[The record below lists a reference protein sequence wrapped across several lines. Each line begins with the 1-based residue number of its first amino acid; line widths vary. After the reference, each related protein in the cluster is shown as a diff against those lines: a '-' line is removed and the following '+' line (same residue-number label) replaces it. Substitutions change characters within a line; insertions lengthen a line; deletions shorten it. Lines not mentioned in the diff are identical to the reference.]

1 MAHEYFQDVVG
12 DETGRATR
20 KIVAVLLGGVLL
32 LASIAAT
39 QIYAQP
45 FYSGILAAAAAALLC
60 IPLIVKAFRDIWNG
74 KLQMDVLVALSVT
87 AAIASGE
94 YIIAGAAAFFTILAE
109 LVESRTALGARK
121 AIESLVRLAPTRA
134 SKLVGE
140 GSSLREEAVE
150 AKDLRPGDVVRIRP
164 GDNIPGDGVILSG
177 SSTINQANITGESVP
192 VEKMP
197 GEDVFGGTINITG
210 MLDVKVSKAGRD
222 TTLGRVQDL
231 VIQASKT
238 RTPAMRMADRWATW
252 YIPVVLM
259 IAVIVLIFTQDLNR
273 VIALLIIACPSSIVL
288 ATPTAMVA
296 ALSAAARLGILVKN
310 VGDFERARKL
320 SAVVFDKTG
329 TVTTGKLTVT
339 RLSPVTGVDAAEL
352 LGAAVALE
360 QNSKHPVARAVV
372 DIARKARVE
381 LVQPTNFFEEGGKG
395 VTGLVDG
402 IPVVVGREAFVR
414 EAGVDLSTAEAAP
427 EGFSLLYVAKAGRL
441 LGWVGLEDKTRPQ
454 AAAAMDELRGL
465 GLRQLVM
472 VTGDRWSVA
481 RKVAADLH
489 CTDVL
494 AEVLPKDKL
503 SVVDALKSKG
513 HVVAVVGDGVNDAPA
528 LAAGDLS
535 IAMGAAGSDVAINSA
550 SIALMN
556 SNLNRIPFLI
566 RLSRKAGRV
575 ITQGIVFSVIFILLF
590 ATLSAMG
597 TIHPVTA
604 AILHALSSIFV
615 VFNSARLVREGET
628 LDTIPE
634 EENRDTNRPAVTPER
649 VPTGERVQA
658 GVPAMA

>member
-12 DETGRATR
+12 DETGKATR

-32 LASIAAT
+32 LAAVAAKYL
-39 QIYAQP
+39 YAQP
-45 FYSGILAAAAAALLC
+45 FYSGILSAAAALLLGL
-60 IPLIVKAFRDIWNG
+60 PLIVSAFRDLWNG
-74 KLQMDVLVALSVT
+74 RLQMDVLVALSVT
-87 AAIASGE
+87 AAMASGE
-94 YIIAGAAAFFTILAE
+94 YMIAGAAAFFTILAE
-109 LVESRTALGARK
+109 LIESRTALGARK

-134 SKLVGE
+134 SRLVGE
-140 GSSLREEAVE
+140 GSQAREEPID
-150 AKDLRPGDVVRIRP
+150 AKDLKPGDIVRVRP
-164 GDNIPGDGVILSG
+164 GDNIPGDGVILTG

-192 VEKMP
+192 VEKST
-197 GEDVFGGTINITG
+197 GEDVFGGTINMTG
-210 MLDVKVSKAGRD
+210 VLDVKVSKAGRD

-238 RTPAMRMADRWATW
+238 RTPAMRMADAWASW
-252 YIPVVLM
+252 YIPVILM
-259 IAVIVLIFTQDLNR
+259 IAVIVLVFTQDINR

-296 ALSAAARLGILVKN
+296 ALSAAARVGILVKN

-339 RLSPVTGVDAAEL
+339 RLSPVNDVPAAEL
-352 LGAAVALE
+352 LQTAVSLE
-360 QNSKHPVARAVV
+360 QNSKHPVAKAVV
-372 DIARKARVE
+372 DIAKKARVE
-381 LVQPTNFFEEGGKG
+381 PMVVTDFSEVGGKG
-395 VTGLVDG
+395 VTGFING
-402 IPVVVGREAFVR
+402 EKVVVGRQAFVQD
-414 EAGVDLSTAEAAP
+414 AGINTQVGDAPP
-427 EGFSLLYVAKAGRL
+427 EGFSVLYVARAGRL

-454 AAAAMDELRGL
+454 AAQAVDELREL

-489 CTDVL
+489 CTDVQ

-503 SVVDALKSKG
+503 SVVDGLKGNG
-513 HVVAVVGDGVNDAPA
+513 HTVAVVGDGVNDAPA

-556 SNLNRIPFLI
+556 SNLNRIPFLV
-566 RLSRKAGRV
+566 RLSRQAGNV
-575 ITQGIVFSVIFILLF
+575 ITQGIVFSVLFIVLF

-597 TIHPVTA
+597 TIPPVVA
-604 AILHALSSIFV
+604 AVLHALSSIFV
-615 VFNSARLVREGET
+615 VFNSARLVREGED

-634 EENRDTNRPAVTPER
+634 EEAQPQKQTITPER
-649 VPTGERVQA
+649 VA
-658 GVPAMA
+658 LA

>member
-1 MAHEYFQDVVG
+1 MAHEYLQDVVG

-32 LASIAAT
+32 LAAVVASFVY
-39 QIYAQP
+39 QQP
-45 FYSGILAAAAAALLC
+45 FYSGILSMGAAALLGL
-60 IPLIVKAFRDIWNG
+60 PLITKAFRDLWQG

-94 YIIAGAAAFFTILAE
+94 YMIAGAAAFFTILAE
-109 LVESRTALGARK
+109 LIENRTALGARK
-121 AIESLVRLAPTRA
+121 AIESLVRLAPSRA
-134 SKLVGE
+134 SRLVGE
-140 GSSLREEAVE
+140 GANAREEAIE
-150 AKDLRPGDVVRIRP
+150 AKDLRTGDIVRIRP
-164 GDNIPGDGVILSG
+164 GDNIPGDGVILNG

-192 VEKMP
+192 VEKTI
-197 GEDVFGGTINITG
+197 GEDVFGGTINMTG
-210 MLDVKVSKAGRD
+210 LLDVKVAKAGRD

-238 RTPAMRMADRWATW
+238 RTPAMRMADTWASW
-252 YIPVVLM
+252 YIPVILM
-259 IAVIVLIFTQDLNR
+259 IAVIVLVFTQDINR
-273 VIALLIIACPSSIVL
+273 VISLLIIACPSSIVL
-288 ATPTAMVA
+288 TTPTAMVA
-296 ALSAAARLGILVKN
+296 ALSAAARVGVLVKN
-310 VGDFERARKL
+310 VRDFERARKL

-329 TVTTGKLTVT
+329 TVTTGRLTVT
-339 RLSPVTGVDAAEL
+339 RLSPVQGVVAAEL
-352 LGAAVALE
+352 LATAVSLE
-360 QNSKHPVARAVV
+360 QFSKHPVARAIVE
-372 DIARKARVE
+372 IAKKARVE
-381 LVQPTNFFEEGGKG
+381 AGAVTDFGEVSGKG

-402 IPVVVGREAFVR
+402 VKVVVGRQAFV
-414 EAGVDLSTAEAAP
+414 EDAGIDIATAEAPP
-427 EGFSLLYVAKAGRL
+427 EGYSLLYVAKAGRL

-454 AAAAMDELRGL
+454 AAAAVDELREL

-489 CTDVL
+489 CTDVQ

-503 SVVDALKSKG
+503 SVVDGLKSRG
-513 HVVAVVGDGVNDAPA
+513 HTVAVVGDGVNDAPA

-550 SIALMN
+550 SIVLMN

-566 RLSRKAGRV
+566 KLSRKAGAV
-575 ITQGIVFSVIFILLF
+575 ITQGIIFSVVFIILF

-597 TIHPVTA
+597 NIPPVLA

-634 EENRDTNRPAVTPER
+634 EEGQPNRQTITPER
-649 VPTGERVQA
+649 VLVMG
-658 GVPAMA
+658 